1 MIDME
6 PTYCTP
12 DEVAETLDL
21 PSDPDDNYG
30 YFTFTDMTHP
40 SYKQVCRM
48 ICSNEDIIDR
58 RLKRSWR
65 VNYVKDRT
73 LNIPKYWQDEN
84 AWRMEY
90 YRQGGNYVQLRKDI
104 LPWDPTPVC
113 KEESE
118 TWYVEDIKKLAV
130 GRVGIHNGKEYFIDE
145 IGVRDAEGKIPITGR
160 EVIYRDKLLVRTHNN
175 IWYDMSWQNI
185 DQDTMIG
192 EDSDSDSI
200 WTFDNLLAADV
211 LNNTFWIDRP
221 NGRLFIKRRVYMPAA
236 QAMKISYRWGAPPD
250 ELPPAI
256 NRLACIMTAAQ
267 VLNMQAYNVR
277 LGTGGDIS
285 KIKEAMLTGWKEEE
299 NTIYASYQRPGSVY
313 SLMR

>member
-1 MIDME
+1 MIDSE

-12 DEVAETLDL
+12 EEVAETLDL
-21 PSDPDDNYG
+21 PADPDDNYG

-48 ICSNEDIIDR
+48 IKANEDIIDR
-58 RLKRSWR
+58 RLRRSWR
-65 VNYVKDRT
+65 VNYIKDHV

-90 YRQGGNYVQLRKDI
+90 YRQGGNYVQLRKDV
-104 LPWDPTPVC
+104 LPWNPEPVCEDTPVTFEVTDT
-113 KEESE
+113 KR
-118 TWYVEDIKKLAV
+118 YKV
-130 GRVGIHNGKEYFIDE
+130 GRVSSIDE
-145 IGVRDAEGKIPITGR
+145 QEYLIDDIGERKPDGKYTLTCR
-160 EVIYRDKLLVRTHNN
+160 KVIYRDKLMVRTHNN
-175 IWYDMSWQNI
+175 IWYDMSWQCI
-185 DQDTMIG
+185 DQNSMVG
-192 EDSDSDSI
+192 EDADSASI

-211 LNNTFWIDRP
+211 LNNTFWIDHS

-236 QAMKISYRWGAPPD
+236 QAMLISYRWGSPTE

-285 KIKEAMLTGWKEEE
+285 GIKEAMLKGWKEEE